1 MPRVTQECDF
11 TIHEDEPSVCSSAGG
26 DEGGTGGRESMGEG
40 EESYIEEPAADGVA
54 DDGADQPGEAPESA
68 PHEDDEV
75 DASADHTEH
84 GDEQTPTE
92 APDDTSQADT
102 TKADDEPMSGRQ
114 SASSS
119 SSRRM
124 SGRTDALI
132 QAAAKAVVARIEK
145 RRSSPEQ
152 AEAGE
157 DEEEPEF
164 STLSFNTEGEGER
177 VENESYIE
185 NEDHVEHQGHAEQDY
200 SENKDHIEQGDQT
213 LEDHAEQ
220 GHVEDEGQGHSE
232 QQASTRGPS
241 PHAPSPD
248 DAGADS
254 SSHNGDDDV
263 FSDRSPRSSSG
274 SLGSLPS
281 DSEHK
286 SSSPTETGTPHA
298 RSPRISNMSSY
309 DGDEDFIPASRSTP
323 RPPFRSPSSVR
334 AMQMAS
340 PPGSAYGSARSSRS
354 FNRLGSPV
362 QYSPKGRST
371 PSRLKAQREP
381 PLVLLH
387 VTLLPLAWPWAGVV
401 EAAGQEELSE
411 EAGSLRDAW
420 RQLQS
425 KMGDTVVERGVLLPH
440 PQNDF
445 EMLEERV
452 LESLELPLKR
462 RARILECGHYL
473 GPSNVMAVEDSGS
486 ESDEQDGDSEGEG
499 SSPRMSKR
507 GETHWCKTCRHEIRC
522 EAMGPGRVFRVKV
535 YASNGLMKAGAW
547 EACWKEM
554 ERVDVEIEPWVE
566 AGVQGELGGLA
577 AEQERRAEE
586 AYLEQ
591 EKRDEE
597 AYLEQQKREEEAY
610 LERERR
616 EQEAY
621 LEREREVY
629 MDQDAEYEVGGDG
642 PMGTGH
648 DMEEQSTMAEPE
660 PDLPSSHAPSQTPA
674 RHSTDSNDR
683 SLLSP
688 DQHALDDT
696 SPEPQ
701 GQEQSTSVISRGSTD
716 VIPAAADHEMQLEE
730 RNVVAEQDAHMP
742 DMPASPPPGDAVD
755 ERALPE
761 AQVPHLLEESPNA
774 ETQIEQRGHSSI
786 SHHDAGMSSPRDS
799 HLQIED
805 GEHAALEDT
814 PGPPAIEGRSHS
826 SISRRDAMDSPRNS
840 LHSADIPSPPAIE
853 QRSHS
858 SISRHDQ
865 LSAPLNQLQLEDRR
879 RSADARSS
887 AGDRDP
893 PHHDTERRRRD
904 EERLREI
911 YGHAPPRRSPSPEV
925 RRESYAPEGGRGYER
940 GASQLGYERRE
951 EGQGY
956 RESGQYERE
965 VRHGEFDR
973 RERGR
978 AYKDASLPELLCEA
992 AKVFLGDGKN
1002 LVILLLGG
1010 LVLILGVAV
1019 GGGGRGQEV
1028 LGRGQEVFERGQ
1040 EMFARMEMPRMQV
1053 PRAEVP
1059 RMEMPR
1065 VENYQA
1071 EQVVPHRET
1080 ETPVREP
1087 QTLTEREVVRVV
1099 ETVTETVKVT
1109 TSTEQ
1114 EVEVETARAAADAEV
1129 EAEAQ
1134 VETQVE
1140 SAPSESVVEPE
1151 VDVEAEVPDDPSLE
1165 SAEEPLDPV
1174 DDTPAHEEL

>member
-11 TIHEDEPSVCSSAGG
+11 TIHEDEPSVCSSAGA
-26 DEGGTGGRESMGEG
+26 DEEGTGGRESMGEG
-40 EESYIEEPAADGVA
+40 EESYLEEPAADGVA
-54 DDGADQPGEAPESA
+54 DEGADQAREAPESA
-68 PHEDDEV
+68 SSPEDEE
-75 DASADHTEH
+75 ADVSVGHTEH

-102 TKADDEPMSGRQ
+102 TKADDEPRSGRQ

-157 DEEEPEF
+157 NEEEPEF
-164 STLSFNTEGEGER
+164 STLSFNTEGEGEH
-177 VENESYIE
+177 VENESYME
-185 NEDHVEHQGHAEQDY
+185 NEDHVEHQDHAEQGH
-200 SENKDHIEQGDQT
+200 SENKDHVEEGSQT

-220 GHVEDEGQGHSE
+220 GHEHEDHGHSE

-248 DAGADS
+248 DAAGDS

-274 SLGSLPS
+274 SLGSLGSLPS
-281 DSEHK
+281 DTERK

-411 EAGSLRDAW
+411 EAVVLRDAW

-486 ESDEQDGDSEGEG
+486 ESDEQDGDSEDSG
-499 SSPRMSKR
+499 SSSRMSKR
-507 GETHWCKTCRHEIRC
+507 GETHWCKTCKHEIRC

-591 EKRDEE
+591 E
-597 AYLEQQKREEEAY
+597 
-610 LERERR
+610 RR

-621 LEREREVY
+621 LEREREMY
-629 MDQDAEYEVGGDG
+629 MDQEAEYEVGGDG
-642 PMGTGH
+642 PVEAHG
-648 DMEEQSTMAEPE
+648 MEEQSAMAERE
-660 PDLPSSHAPSQTPA
+660 PDMSGSPAPSPTPA
-674 RHSTDSNDR
+674 RHSTDSHDR

-688 DQHALDDT
+688 DQHTRDGL

-716 VIPAAADHEMQLEE
+716 VIPATADHEMQLEE
-730 RNVVAEQDAHMP
+730 RNVVAEHDAHIP
-742 DMPASPPPGDAVD
+742 DMPTSPPPDDTVN

-761 AQVPHLLEESPNA
+761 AQQPHLLEEPPNT
-774 ETQIEQRGHSSI
+774 ETQIEQRGHSSV

-805 GEHAALEDT
+805 GGHAALEDT
-814 PGPPAIEGRSHS
+814 TGPPAIEGRSHS
-826 SISRRDAMDSPRNS
+826 SFSRRDAMDSPGDS
-840 LHSADIPSPPAIE
+840 LQLENGHSADIHSSPPTIE

-879 RSADARSS
+879 HSADARSS
-887 AGDRDP
+887 ARDRDP

-925 RRESYAPEGGRGYER
+925 RRESYAPEGRQGYER
-940 GASQLGYERRE
+940 GPSQLGYERRE
-951 EGQGY
+951 SGQGY
-956 RESGQYERE
+956 RESNQYERE
-965 VRHGEFDR
+965 ARHEEFDR

-1010 LVLILGVAV
+1010 LVLMLAV
-1019 GGGGRGQEV
+1019 TMGGGGRGQEV

-1040 EMFARMEMPRMQV
+1040 EMFARMEMPRMQM

-1059 RMEMPR
+1059 RMEVPR
-1065 VENYQA
+1065 VENHQA
-1071 EQVVPHRET
+1071 EQVVPQRNA

-1114 EVEVETARAAADAEV
+1114 EVEAETARVAA
-1129 EAEAQ
+1129 EAESE

-1140 SAPSESVVEPE
+1140 SALSEPVEPE
-1151 VDVEAEVPDDPSLE
+1151 VDVEVKLPEDPSLKPV
-1165 SAEEPLDPV
+1165 EEPLDPV
-1174 DDTPAHEEL
+1174 PDTPVHEEL